1 MIFTIAIRELK
12 NLFLS
17 PLAWT
22 IMAVLQLILAYL
34 FLSQLDTFM
43 LLQPRLAGIEG
54 APGVTDI
61 VVAPLLQTSG
71 FLLLLIAPAITMR
84 VFSDER
90 RNRTLSLLLSA
101 PVSMTDIVLGKF
113 LGVSL
118 FFLLLLSL
126 LAAMPLALYAGTT
139 LDAGKLAAGLLG
151 LALLLATFAAIG
163 VFMSSLTEQPVVAA
177 ISTLPPVAAV
187 DYRLERRQ
195 PGRHDGPASLPV
207 AEDTFRV
214 FPQRPVQH
222 RRCRLFPVTDSRFS
236 DPGHPATGSAEA
248 DRLSPCKS
256 LAPQDANYSFRT
268 WSSWQAC

>member
-17 PLAWT
+17 PLAWA

-61 VVAPLLQTSG
+61 IVAPLLQTSG
-71 FLLLLIAPAITMR
+71 FLLLLVAPAITMR

-113 LGVSL
+113 LGVTL
-118 FFLLLLSL
+118 FFLLLLAL

-151 LALLLATFAAIG
+151 LALLLAAVAAIG

-177 ISTLPPVAAV
+177 ISTLGLLMMLWII
-187 DYRLERRQ
+187 DWSGDSGE
-195 PGRHDGPASLPV
+195 G
-207 AEDTFRV
+207 
-214 FPQRPVQH
+214 
-222 RRCRLFPVTDSRFS
+222 VTDLLPYLSLKTHFESFLKGLFS
-236 DPGHPATGSAEA
+236 TTDVAYYLLLIATFLILGIR
-248 DRLSPCKS
+248 RLDQQR
-256 LAPQDANYSFRT
+256 LT
-268 WSSWQAC
+268 G

>member
-1 MIFTIAIRELK
+1 MILTIAIRELK

-17 PLAWT
+17 PLAWA

-34 FLSQLDTFM
+34 FLSQVDTFM

-101 PVSMTDIVLGKF
+101 PVSMTDIVIGKF
-113 LGVSL
+113 LGITL
-118 FFLLLLSL
+118 FFLLLLTL
-126 LAAMPLALYAGTT
+126 LAAMPLSLYAGTT
-139 LDAGKLAAGLLG
+139 LDVGKLMAGLLG
-151 LALLLATFAAIG
+151 LALMLAAFAAIG

-177 ISTLPPVAAV
+177 ISTLGLLLLLWII
-187 DYRLERRQ
+187 DWSGDEQ
-195 PGRHDGPASLPV
+195 TG
-207 AEDTFRV
+207 
-214 FPQRPVQH
+214 
-222 RRCRLFPVTDSRFS
+222 VTDLLPYLSLKTHFESFLKGLFS
-236 DPGHPATGSAEA
+236 TADVAYYLLLIATFLILSIR
-248 DRLSPCKS
+248 RLDQQR
-256 LAPQDANYSFRT
+256 LT
-268 WSSWQAC
+268 G

>member
-17 PLAWT
+17 PLAWA

-34 FLSQLDTFM
+34 FLSQLDTFV

-71 FLLLLIAPAITMR
+71 FLLLLVAPAITMR

-90 RNRTLSLLLSA
+90 RNRTLTLLLSA

-113 LGVSL
+113 LGVTL
-118 FFLLLLSL
+118 FFLILLAL
-126 LAAMPLALYAGTT
+126 LAAMPLSLYAGTT
-139 LDAGKLAAGLLG
+139 LDTGKLAAGLLG
-151 LALLLATFAAIG
+151 LALLLAAIAAIG

-177 ISTLPPVAAV
+177 ISTLGLLMMLWIIDWSGDSGEDMTELLPYLSLKTHFESFLKGLFSTTDVAYYLLLIATFLLLCIR
-187 DYRLERRQ
+187 RLDQ
-195 PGRHDGPASLPV
+195 
-207 AEDTFRV
+207 
-214 FPQRPVQH
+214 QR
-222 RRCRLFPVTDSRFS
+222 L
-236 DPGHPATGSAEA
+236 TG
-248 DRLSPCKS
+248 
-256 LAPQDANYSFRT
+256 
-268 WSSWQAC
+268 

>member
-1 MIFTIAIRELK
+1 MIFTIAVRELK

-17 PLAWT
+17 PLAWA

-61 VVAPLLQTSG
+61 VVAPLLQTTG
-71 FLLLLIAPAITMR
+71 FLLLLVAPAITMR

-113 LGVSL
+113 LGITL
-118 FFLLLLSL
+118 FFLILLAL
-126 LAAMPLALYAGTT
+126 LAAMPLSLYAGTT

-151 LALLLATFAAIG
+151 LVLLLAAIAAIG

-177 ISTLPPVAAV
+177 ISTLGLLMMLWII
-187 DYRLERRQ
+187 DWS
-195 PGRHDGPASLPV
+195 GGSG
-207 AEDTFRV
+207 EDTTDLLPYLSLKTHFESFLKGLFSTADVAYYLLLIATFLLLGIRRLDQ
-214 FPQRPVQH
+214 QR
-222 RRCRLFPVTDSRFS
+222 L
-236 DPGHPATGSAEA
+236 TG
-248 DRLSPCKS
+248 
-256 LAPQDANYSFRT
+256 
-268 WSSWQAC
+268 

>member
-17 PLAWT
+17 PLAWA

-34 FLSQLDTFM
+34 FLSQLDTFV

-61 VVAPLLQTSG
+61 VVAPLLQTTG
-71 FLLLLIAPAITMR
+71 FLLLLVAPAITMR

-90 RNRTLSLLLSA
+90 RNRTLTLLLSA

-118 FFLLLLSL
+118 FFMLLLALLS
-126 LAAMPLALYAGTT
+126 AMPVSLYAGTT

-151 LALLLATFAAIG
+151 LALLLTAIAAIG

-177 ISTLPPVAAV
+177 ISTLGILMLLWIIDWSGDSEEGMSDLLPYLSLKTHFESFLKGLFSTADVAYYLLLTATFLILAIR
-187 DYRLERRQ
+187 RLDQ
-195 PGRHDGPASLPV
+195 
-207 AEDTFRV
+207 
-214 FPQRPVQH
+214 QR
-222 RRCRLFPVTDSRFS
+222 L
-236 DPGHPATGSAEA
+236 TG
-248 DRLSPCKS
+248 
-256 LAPQDANYSFRT
+256 
-268 WSSWQAC
+268 

>member
-1 MIFTIAIRELK
+1 MIFTIAVRELK

-17 PLAWT
+17 PLAWA

-61 VVAPLLQTSG
+61 VVAPLLQTTG
-71 FLLLLIAPAITMR
+71 FLLLLVAPAITMR

-113 LGVSL
+113 LGITL
-118 FFLLLLSL
+118 FFLILLAL
-126 LAAMPLALYAGTT
+126 LAAMPLSLYAGTT

-151 LALLLATFAAIG
+151 LALLLAAIAAIG

-177 ISTLPPVAAV
+177 ISTLGLLMMLWIIDWSGDSGKDMTDLLPYLSLKTHFESFLKGLFSTADVA
-187 DYRLERRQ
+187 YYLLLITTFLLLGIRRLDQ
-195 PGRHDGPASLPV
+195 
-207 AEDTFRV
+207 
-214 FPQRPVQH
+214 QR
-222 RRCRLFPVTDSRFS
+222 L
-236 DPGHPATGSAEA
+236 TG
-248 DRLSPCKS
+248 
-256 LAPQDANYSFRT
+256 
-268 WSSWQAC
+268 

>member
-17 PLAWT
+17 PLAWA

-71 FLLLLIAPAITMR
+71 FLLLLVAPAITMR

-113 LGVSL
+113 LGVTL
-118 FFLLLLSL
+118 FFLLLLAL

-151 LALLLATFAAIG
+151 LALLLAAIAAIG

-177 ISTLPPVAAV
+177 ISTLGLLMMLWII
-187 DYRLERRQ
+187 DWSGDSGE
-195 PGRHDGPASLPV
+195 G
-207 AEDTFRV
+207 
-214 FPQRPVQH
+214 
-222 RRCRLFPVTDSRFS
+222 VTDLLPYLSLKTHFESFLKGLFS
-236 DPGHPATGSAEA
+236 TADVAYYLLLTTTFLVLGIRRLDQQRLTG
-248 DRLSPCKS
+248 
-256 LAPQDANYSFRT
+256 
-268 WSSWQAC
+268 

>member
-17 PLAWT
+17 PLAWA

-34 FLSQLDTFM
+34 FLSQLDTFV

-61 VVAPLLQTSG
+61 VVAPLLQTTG
-71 FLLLLIAPAITMR
+71 FLLLLVAPAITMR
-84 VFSDER
+84 VFSDEK

-118 FFLLLLSL
+118 FFLLLLAL
-126 LAAMPLALYAGTT
+126 LATMPLALYAGTS
-139 LDAGKLAAGLLG
+139 LDAGKLGAGLLG
-151 LALLLATFAAIG
+151 LALLLAAIAAIG

-177 ISTLPPVAAV
+177 ISTLGLLLLLWIIDWSGDNQEGMTDLLPYLSLKTHFESFLKGLFSTADVAYYLLLTATFLILSIR
-187 DYRLERRQ
+187 RLDQ
-195 PGRHDGPASLPV
+195 
-207 AEDTFRV
+207 
-214 FPQRPVQH
+214 QR
-222 RRCRLFPVTDSRFS
+222 L
-236 DPGHPATGSAEA
+236 TG
-248 DRLSPCKS
+248 
-256 LAPQDANYSFRT
+256 
-268 WSSWQAC
+268 